1 MCLWVDDMVILGLQE
16 DFCESFKNKVSEQFQ
31 ISIYGDLSWF
41 LNIKIERTQNQIMLS
56 QEAYVEKLLEKF
68 NMSEPKTLETPLD
81 VSLKLSK
88 LDSPEIG
95 SNEHRE
101 MQSCDYRGI
110 VGCLNYLA
118 LTSRPDI
125 AHAANLLSS
134 FVENPG
140 RQHWNAAKGCLRYL
154 KGTKSEK
161 MIFRKSE
168 KLELTGFSDSDWAG
182 NIDNRKSTSG
192 FCFKLNNCSGA
203 ISWASKLQ
211 NRVSTSTAEAEFN
224 AVVEASKEA
233 VHLVNLLREL
243 DLEIQQSVNVF
254 VDNQACIAL
263 SKNSMNHGKTKHFSL
278 KVHFVR
284 NLVQSRLLE
293 LNYLPTDRMPAD
305 TLTIAL
311 GRTKV
316 SLFRDVLLG
325 TNT

>member
-1 MCLWVDDMVILGLQE
+1 
-16 DFCESFKNKVSEQFQ
+16 
-31 ISIYGDLSWF
+31 
-41 LNIKIERTQNQIMLS
+41 
-56 QEAYVEKLLEKF
+56 
-68 NMSEPKTLETPLD
+68 
-81 VSLKLSK
+81 
-88 LDSPEIG
+88 
-95 SNEHRE
+95 
-101 MQSCDYRGI
+101 
-110 VGCLNYLA
+110 
-118 LTSRPDI
+118 
-125 AHAANLLSS
+125 
-134 FVENPG
+134 
-140 RQHWNAAKGCLRYL
+140 
-154 KGTKSEK
+154 

-192 FCFKLNNCSGA
+192 FCFKLNNSSGA

-211 NRVSTSTAEAEFN
+211 KCVSTSTAEAELN

-243 DLEIQQSVNVF
+243 DLEIQQPVNVF

-305 TLTIAL
+305 TLTKAL